1 MNISSIRPPV
11 VPELSPISSTTQS
24 GGGDFRSV
32 FEGAIQHVESANSS
46 AEKSVENF
54 LSGDGEELHS
64 TILASQRAEL
74 EFDLMVQVRNK
85 IVSAYQEVMRMQM

>member
-1 MNISSIRPPV
+1 MPDVARVSGPAS
-11 VPELSPISSTTQS
+11 S

-32 FEGAIQHVESANSS
+32 FEGAVQHVESANAS
-46 AEKSVENF
+46 AEQSVSNF
-54 LSGDGEELHS
+54 LSGEGGELHS
-64 TILASQRAEL
+64 TILATQRAEL